1 MRERLEKAGYEVE
14 RNLLYCL
21 LADYGSYKKVKKYTD
36 INDFNCDEYKNIFSL
51 VSTLYDSANFK
62 SITKYTLKTVSY
74 EKGMSDSDFMMLE
87 SFVDMAS
94 MVKEDLDFEGTY
106 SLFRKING
114 MRKLSRQINISGG
127 MENFLYN
134 IYNDSNSADDIRRKI
149 DSITKSCFREYR
161 VSTKACDLSKGMVSY
176 VQNDMFSNDGT
187 SIPFN
192 KSNYFL
198 QMYSKGIHVGVTFIG
213 GHSGSGKALP
223 LTSKLYTKNGY
234 ILMKDVK
241 IGDEIFGED
250 GKLHKVVGVFPQGKK
265 QKVRITFSDNT
276 FTDCCEDHLWN
287 VYELNRRP
295 QSKVKKLTPQ
305 EKADRWPTTTMSVK
319 EMVEKGWLRESYD
332 KKQDR
337 QMFASKFHIPITK
350 PVEFE
355 VKEHYIDPYLLG
367 VLIGDGY
374 LLGDSMAFSTNE
386 EYIYKKVD
394 LILKDIGYEVKRKE
408 GDGYRYRIANMIKNV
423 ASPLKKEIRRLGLN
437 VKSHEKFIPNEY
449 KFDSVENRL
458 ALLRGIFDTDGSV
471 RGARTAITTIS
482 PKLKEDI
489 IWLCQSLGMTATISE
504 DARDKYV
511 GNDRCYNISIQFN
524 EGFEP
529 FTSPKHSSRYTKP
542 KRKQFVRRYIR
553 NIEYL
558 DEYVEMQCISVDN
571 PTKLYLT
578 DNFIATHNTTITIPF
593 FCIPILESGQK
604 LLGIF
609 NEQEENEIR
618 QLFLMAYIA
627 IVKGDTKGIFRQN
640 MNYEGR
646 HKFSDEQY
654 QYLCNCAREF
664 EERYDGRLEFV
675 FTPRFT
681 EDDMEALIEE
691 YKRLGY
697 DNVLL
702 DTFKQE
708 DSTNGW
714 EGMDNLAKKMDGLSK
729 DLGIKIIC
737 TVQLAQHMSWRKYLT
752 ASCISKAKSIKEV
765 ATSFY
770 MFRWLR
776 PEEIPNIK
784 YNKFER
790 DNTTNKWH
798 WVTKD
803 LEATYVDQYGEVRQK
818 SFIALFNDK
827 QRKAECGNVILYEAD
842 LGRMYFREIGM
853 TTSIKNDDNGG
864 R

>member
-14 RNLLYCL
+14 RNLLFCL
-21 LADYGSYKKVKKYTD
+21 LGDYGNYKRVKKYTTVD
-36 INDFNCDEYKNIFSL
+36 DFNCEEYKNIFTLISI
-51 VSTLYDSANFK
+51 LYDSANFK
-62 SITKYTLKTVSY
+62 SISKYTIKTISY
-74 EKGMSDSDFMMLE
+74 DKGMSNDDIATLE

-94 MVKEDLDFEGTY
+94 MVKEDMDFEGTY

-114 MRKLSRQINISGG
+114 MRKLVSGMQKYG
-127 MENFLYN
+127 GFENYFFNLYEK
-134 IYNDSNSADDIRRKI
+134 SNNAEEIKNGI
-149 DSITKSCFREYR
+149 DNVAKACFKEYR
-161 VSTKACDLSKGMVSY
+161 VAIQSCDMSKGMVDY
-176 VQNDMFSNDGT
+176 IKNEMFVSDGN
-187 SIPFN
+187 SIPFDRN
-192 KSNYFL
+192 FFFL
-198 QMYSKGIHVGVTFIG
+198 QQYSKGIHVGVTFIG
-213 GHSGSGKALP
+213 GHSGTGKCLP
-223 LTSKLYTKNGY
+223 LTSKLYTKDGY

-276 FTDCCEDHLWN
+276 FTDCCEDHLWS
-287 VYELNRRP
+287 VYESSRKP
-295 QSKVKKLTPQ
+295 KSKVRKLTPQ
-305 EKADRWPTTTMSVK
+305 EVEDRWQTTTMSVK
-319 EMVEKGWLRESYD
+319 EIIEKGWLREGYD
-332 KKQDR
+332 SKQNR
-337 QMFASKFHIPITK
+337 PMFSSKLHIPITK

-355 VKEHYIDPYLLG
+355 KKEHYIDPYLLG

-374 LLGDSMAFSTNE
+374 LLGTGLAFSTSE

-394 LILKDIGYEVKRKE
+394 SILKDMGYEVRRKE
-408 GDGYRYRIANMIKNV
+408 GDGYRYRIANILQNAPNK
-423 ASPLKKEIRRLGLN
+423 LKQEIYRLELN

-471 RGARTAITTIS
+471 RGARTTISTIS
-482 PKLKEDI
+482 PKLKDDI
-489 IWLCQSLGMTATISE
+489 IWLCQSLGMTATVSE
-504 DARDKYV
+504 DVRDKYV
-511 GNDRCYNISIQFN
+511 GNDRCYSISIQFN

-578 DNFIATHNTTITIPF
+578 NNFIVTHNTTITIPF

-604 LLGIF
+604 LLCIG
-609 NEQEENEIR
+609 NEQTANEFR

-627 IVKGDTKGIFRQN
+627 LVKKDTKGIFRQN
-640 MNYEGR
+640 MNYEGKNR
-646 HKFSDEQY
+646 FTPEQY
-654 QYLCNCAREF
+654 EYMCECAREF
-664 EERYDGRLEFV
+664 EERYNDKLQFV

-681 EDDMEALIEE
+681 EDELESLIEE
-691 YKRLGY
+691 YHRLGY
-697 DNVLL
+697 NNVLL

-714 EGMDNLAKKMDGLSK
+714 EGMDNMAKRMDGLSK
-729 DLGIKIIC
+729 DLGLKIIC
-737 TVQLAQHMSWRKYLT
+737 TVQLAQHVSWRRYLT
-752 ASCISKAKSIKEV
+752 ANCIGKAKSIKEV
-765 ATSFY
+765 ATSLY

-784 YNKFER
+784 YQTLKR
-790 DNTTNKWH
+790 DETTGKLH
-798 WVTKD
+798 PVTMD
-803 LEATYVDQYGEVRQK
+803 LEPYYIDKHREKRNKNY
-818 SFIALFNDK
+818 IALFNDK
-827 QRKAECGNVILYEAD
+827 QRKSECGHVIIYEAD
-842 LGRMYFREIGM
+842 LGRMYFREMGI
-853 TTSIKNDDNGG
+853 TYSIKNDDNGK
-864 R
+864 